1 MNKALTP
8 EKERRIL
15 RRIKSHNFFLDEIKR
30 GKMTLFEEDWGAGAI
45 EWTGGDELIIEILGK
60 ENPYLVSIVG
70 GIESGDNIQAREIQP
85 IVNFILPSSRPR

>member
-15 RRIKSHNFFLDEIKR
+15 RQIKSHNFFLDEIKR
-30 GKMTLFEEDWGAGAI
+30 RKMTLFEEDWGAGAI

-70 GIESGDNIQAREIQP
+70 GIESGDNIQVREIQP